1 MRWPT
6 PLGGVSI
13 GSLEASTDEQWVNS
27 IKFKGIGQINLVRA
41 ALPFIADR
49 GLFTLVSGAPT
60 DEYLHGGTI
69 GTTINHL
76 VSLNGRSS
84 NCRVACGSISPTV
97 LAESGRGVHANQL
110 RGPTGGSH
118 ESGVDRIPGT
128 FPRPVAFDGTDK
140 SEVTIA
146 KV

>member
-1 MRWPT
+1 MKAIVTGSVAIGSADREVLRRRGTRSSLSGRKSGDYHADISDPESLKAIFSRIGSSMRWPT

-76 VSLNGRSS
+76 VS
-84 NCRVACGSISPTV
+84 
-97 LAESGRGVHANQL
+97 
-110 RGPTGGSH
+110 
-118 ESGVDRIPGT
+118 
-128 FPRPVAFDGTDK
+128 
-140 SEVTIA
+140 
-146 KV
+146 